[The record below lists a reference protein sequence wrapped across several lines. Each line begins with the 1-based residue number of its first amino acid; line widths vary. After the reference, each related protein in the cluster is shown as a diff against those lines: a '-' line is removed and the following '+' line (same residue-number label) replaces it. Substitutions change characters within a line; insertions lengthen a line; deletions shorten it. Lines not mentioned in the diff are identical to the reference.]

1 MVTRAEKVEGGYV
14 LNGAKMWIT
23 NSPIA
28 DVAVVWGKLDG
39 VITGFVVERG
49 FEGVSTPTIEGKFA
63 LRASVTGDVVLDDV
77 FVPEENRLHVKGLK
91 GHFSCLN
98 FASYGISC

>member
-1 MVTRAEKVEGGYV
+1 METRAKKVDGGYV

-63 LRASVTGDVVLDDV
+63 LRASVTGEIVLDDV
-77 FVPEENRLHVKGLK
+77 FVPRSEERRVGKECGSRWSQLD
-91 GHFSCLN
+91 C
-98 FASYGISC
+98 